1 MHCELSVLI
10 SNMKEHPMSQIKRIH
25 STGRM
30 SRIVIHEKTIYLCGQ
45 VGQADNSVADQ
56 TQQILTKIDD
66 LLAEAGSDKTKI
78 LQAIV
83 WLASMDDFAEMNAVW
98 DDWVVPGTEPARACG
113 EAALARPELK
123 VEIIITAAL

>member
-1 MHCELSVLI
+1 MT
-10 SNMKEHPMSQIKRIH
+10 QIERTY

-30 SRIVIHEKTIYLCGQ
+30 SRIVIHGETIYLCGQ
-45 VGQADNSVADQ
+45 VGNADSNVADQ
-56 TQQILTKIDD
+56 TRETLAKIED

-78 LQAIV
+78 LQATI

-98 DDWVVPGTEPARACG
+98 DAWVVPGTEPARACG

-123 VEIIITAAL
+123 VEIIIIAAR